1 MNKNEL
7 ITVCDDFDKINTEFN
22 KFFAELNE
30 VIVPDVQTEKVIQ
43 SISNIDCKHI
53 NKDWKDFNIMNE
65 KFINICDDVNLI
77 IAPCKYRNFNL
88 KQGMMLFGDKR
99 GFIVNQNKRIPF
111 VANYEDRSYIYDRD
125 NMDRHKS
132 IIRLHG
138 YMLGE
143 NGISGIGYIDIS
155 EDDYSK
161 KEFNTIQN
169 AVDLALGDNKLKR
182 LFLEPPENRYNDDT
196 RFIVYSLQSDFVCMF
211 AHVIGDVYLQ
221 LFNNGMRNKLV
232 TLSKEQVNAFHE
244 ITSYGLIN
252 YGNSP
257 LRLADSHSFNDLLKS
272 YFFGQDSESYKQE
285 DVNNFLSNLRDYYS
299 QHSSDM
305 KSINVDGIVSFACT
319 NTTMPDGFH
328 VRPFT
333 VILKPDKAKSYLYL
347 TNEGLYFDSELI
359 DDNLHNVYLTS
370 LHSGGPIDSSDSM
383 IFNGYYFNGKIFKHG
398 YFSIKN
404 GLSKD
409 IIKSIYYSLVESSF
423 FKSYVAFEEDF
434 DNTWYIINERLA
446 DAYDDDKL
454 DDAIVRLLENI
465 YDEYL
470 LYKKYTQK
478 HMLKLPIE
486 YEELTDAEF
495 YSKSGV
501 NTDDVNFDN
510 IIQ

>member
-1 MNKNEL
+1 
-7 ITVCDDFDKINTEFN
+7 
-22 KFFAELNE
+22 
-30 VIVPDVQTEKVIQ
+30 
-43 SISNIDCKHI
+43 
-53 NKDWKDFNIMNE
+53 MNE

-77 IAPCKYRNFNL
+77 VAPCKYRNFNL
-88 KQGMMLFGDKR
+88 KPGMILFGDKR

-111 VANYEDRSYIYDRD
+111 VVNYEDRSYTYDED
-125 NMDRHKS
+125 DTDRPKL

-161 KEFNTIQN
+161 KEFNRIRKII
-169 AVDLALGDNKLKR
+169 DLALGYNKLKR
-182 LFLEPPENRYNDDT
+182 LFLEPPENRYNDNIA
-196 RFIVYSLQSDFVCMF
+196 FIVYSLKSDFVCMF

-221 LFNNGMRNKLV
+221 LFNNGMRDKLV

-272 YFFGQDSESYKQE
+272 YFFGQDSDNYKKE
-285 DVNNFLSNLRDYYS
+285 DVNDFLSNLRDYYS
-299 QHSSDM
+299 QYSSDI
-305 KSINVDGIVSFACT
+305 KSINVDDIVSFACI

-347 TNEGLYFDSELI
+347 NHEYLYFDSELI

-370 LHSGGPIDSSDSM
+370 LHSGGPIDSNDSL
-383 IFNGYYFNGKIFKHG
+383 IFNGYYFNGKMFKHG

-409 IIKSIYYSLVESSF
+409 IIKSIYYSLVEASF

-434 DNTWYIINERLA
+434 DKTWDIINERLT
-446 DAYDDDKL
+446 DVYDDDEFG
-454 DDAIVRLLENI
+454 DATVRLIENI

-478 HMLKLPIE
+478 HMLKSPIE
-486 YEELTDAEF
+486 YEELTDAEL

-501 NTDDVNFDN
+501 NTDDVDFDN

>member
-88 KQGMMLFGDKR
+88 KPGMMLFGDKR

-470 LYKKYTQK
+470 LHKKY
-478 HMLKLPIE
+478 MLKLPIE

-495 YSKSGV
+495 

>member
-1 MNKNEL
+1 
-7 ITVCDDFDKINTEFN
+7 
-22 KFFAELNE
+22 
-30 VIVPDVQTEKVIQ
+30 
-43 SISNIDCKHI
+43 
-53 NKDWKDFNIMNE
+53 MNE

-77 IAPCKYRNFNL
+77 VAPCKYRNFNL
-88 KQGMMLFGDKR
+88 KPGMILFGDKR

-111 VANYEDRSYIYDRD
+111 VANYEDRSYTYDED
-125 NMDRHKS
+125 DTDRPKL

-138 YMLGE
+138 YILGE

-161 KEFNTIQN
+161 KEFNRIRKII
-169 AVDLALGDNKLKR
+169 DLALGDNKLKR
-182 LFLEPPENRYNDDT
+182 LFFEPPENRYNDDIA
-196 RFIVYSLQSDFVCMF
+196 FIVYGLKSDFVCMF

-221 LFNNGMRNKLV
+221 LFNNGMRDKLV

-257 LRLADSHSFNDLLKS
+257 LRLSDSYNFNDLLKS
-272 YFFGQDSESYKQE
+272 YFFGQDSDNYKKE
-285 DVNNFLSNLRDYYS
+285 DVDNFLSNLRDYYS

-305 KSINVDGIVSFACT
+305 KSINVDDIVSFACI

-347 TNEGLYFDSELI
+347 NHEYLYFDSEMI

-370 LHSGGPIDSSDSM
+370 LHSGGPIDSNDSL
-383 IFNGYYFNGKIFKHG
+383 IFNGYYFNGKMFKHG

-409 IIKSIYYSLVESSF
+409 IIKSIYYSLVEASF

-434 DNTWYIINERLA
+434 DKTWDIINERLT
-446 DAYDDDKL
+446 DVYDDDEFG
-454 DDAIVRLLENI
+454 DATVRLIENI

-478 HMLKLPIE
+478 HMLKSPIE
-486 YEELTDAEF
+486 YKELTDAEL
-495 YSKSGV
+495 YSKSSADI
-501 NTDDVNFDN
+501 DDVDFDN

>member
-88 KQGMMLFGDKR
+88 KPGMMLFGDKR

-470 LYKKYTQK
+470 LHKKY
-478 HMLKLPIE
+478 MLKLPIE
-486 YEELTDAEF
+486 YEELTYAEF

>member
-88 KQGMMLFGDKR
+88 KPGMMLFGDKR

-305 KSINVDGIVSFACT
+305 KSINVDGIVSFDCT

-470 LYKKYTQK
+470 LHKKY
-478 HMLKLPIE
+478 MLKLPIE

>member
-43 SISNIDCKHI
+43 YISNIDCKHI

-88 KQGMMLFGDKR
+88 KPGMMLFGDKR

-299 QHSSDM
+299 QYSLDM
-305 KSINVDGIVSFACT
+305 KSINVDDIVSFACT

-347 TNEGLYFDSELI
+347 NHEYLYFDSELI

-470 LYKKYTQK
+470 LHKKY
-478 HMLKLPIE
+478 MLKLPIE

>member
-30 VIVPDVQTEKVIQ
+30 VIVSDVQTEKVIQ

-88 KQGMMLFGDKR
+88 KPGMMLFGDKR

-182 LFLEPPENRYNDDT
+182 LFLESPENRYNDDT

-257 LRLADSHSFNDLLKS
+257 LRLADSYSFNDLLKS

-470 LYKKYTQK
+470 LHKKY
-478 HMLKLPIE
+478 MLKLPIE

>member
-88 KQGMMLFGDKR
+88 KPGMMLFCDKR

-244 ITSYGLIN
+244 ITAYGLIN

-370 LHSGGPIDSSDSM
+370 LHSGGPIDSNDSM

-470 LYKKYTQK
+470 LHKKY
-478 HMLKLPIE
+478 MLKLPIE

>member
-88 KQGMMLFGDKR
+88 KPGMMLFDDKR

-470 LYKKYTQK
+470 LHKKY
-478 HMLKLPIE
+478 MLKLPIE

>member
-1 MNKNEL
+1 M
-7 ITVCDDFDKINTEFN
+7 I
-22 KFFAELNE
+22 
-30 VIVPDVQTEKVIQ
+30 IQ
-43 SISNIDCKHI
+43 
-53 NKDWKDFNIMNE
+53 
-65 KFINICDDVNLI
+65 
-77 IAPCKYRNFNL
+77 
-88 KQGMMLFGDKR
+88 
-99 GFIVNQNKRIPF
+99 
-111 VANYEDRSYIYDRD
+111 
-125 NMDRHKS
+125 
-132 IIRLHG
+132 
-138 YMLGE
+138 
-143 NGISGIGYIDIS
+143 
-155 EDDYSK
+155 K

-169 AVDLALGDNKLKR
+169 AVDLTLGDNKLKR

-470 LYKKYTQK
+470 LHKKY
-478 HMLKLPIE
+478 MLKLPIE

>member
-1 MNKNEL
+1 M
-7 ITVCDDFDKINTEFN
+7 I
-22 KFFAELNE
+22 
-30 VIVPDVQTEKVIQ
+30 IQ
-43 SISNIDCKHI
+43 
-53 NKDWKDFNIMNE
+53 
-65 KFINICDDVNLI
+65 
-77 IAPCKYRNFNL
+77 
-88 KQGMMLFGDKR
+88 
-99 GFIVNQNKRIPF
+99 
-111 VANYEDRSYIYDRD
+111 
-125 NMDRHKS
+125 
-132 IIRLHG
+132 
-138 YMLGE
+138 
-143 NGISGIGYIDIS
+143 
-155 EDDYSK
+155 K

-257 LRLADSHSFNDLLKS
+257 LRLTDSHSFNDLLKS

-305 KSINVDGIVSFACT
+305 KSIKVDGIVSFACT

-347 TNEGLYFDSELI
+347 NHEYLYFDSELI

-370 LHSGGPIDSSDSM
+370 LHSDGPIDSSDSM

-409 IIKSIYYSLVESSF
+409 IIKSIYYWLVESSF

-470 LYKKYTQK
+470 IHKKY
-478 HMLKLPIE
+478 MLKLPIE

>member
-1 MNKNEL
+1 MKNNEL
-7 ITVCDDFDKINTEFN
+7 ITICDDFEKINPEFN
-22 KFFAELNE
+22 KLFAKLNE
-30 VIVPDVQTEKVIQ
+30 VIIPDIKTEKV
-43 SISNIDCKHI
+43 
-53 NKDWKDFNIMNE
+53 MLMPNE

-88 KQGMMLFGDKR
+88 KPGMMLFGDKR

-182 LFLEPPENRYNDDT
+182 LFLEPPENRYNDNIL
-196 RFIVYSLQSDFVCMF
+196 FIVYSLKSDFVCMF

-221 LFNNGMRNKLV
+221 LFNNNMRNKLV

-244 ITSYGLIN
+244 ITAYGLIN

-257 LRLADSHSFNDLLKS
+257 LGLADSHSFNDLLKS

-285 DVNNFLSNLRDYYS
+285 DVDNFLSNLRDYYS

-305 KSINVDGIVSFACT
+305 KSINVDGVVSFACT

-347 TNEGLYFDSELI
+347 NHEYLYFDSELI

-370 LHSGGPIDSSDSM
+370 LHSGGPIDSNDSI

-398 YFSIKN
+398 YFSFKN
-404 GLSKD
+404 GLPKD

-434 DNTWYIINERLA
+434 DKTWDIINERLTDVYDYDYDEFG
-446 DAYDDDKL
+446 DATVKL
-454 DDAIVRLLENI
+454 IENI

-470 LYKKYTQK
+470 IHKKY
-478 HMLKLPIE
+478 MLKSLIE
-486 YEELTDAEF
+486 YEELTDAEL

-501 NTDDVNFDN
+501 DIDDVDLDS

>member
-88 KQGMMLFGDKR
+88 KPGMMLFGDKR

-347 TNEGLYFDSELI
+347 NHEYLYFDSELI

-470 LYKKYTQK
+470 LHKKY
-478 HMLKLPIE
+478 MLKLPIE

>member
-88 KQGMMLFGDKR
+88 KPGMMLFGDKR

-111 VANYEDRSYIYDRD
+111 VANYEDRSYVYDRD

-182 LFLEPPENRYNDDT
+182 LFLEPPENRYNDNIL
-196 RFIVYSLQSDFVCMF
+196 FIVYSLQSDFVCMF

-221 LFNNGMRNKLV
+221 LFNNGMRDKLV

-257 LRLADSHSFNDLLKS
+257 LRLSNSYNFNDLLKS

-305 KSINVDGIVSFACT
+305 KSINVDGVVSFACT

-328 VRPFT
+328 VRPFN
-333 VILKPDKAKSYLYL
+333 VILKPDDAKSYLYL

-470 LYKKYTQK
+470 LHKKY
-478 HMLKLPIE
+478 MLKLPIE